1 MNRCLVIAFAA
12 LAVAA
17 QDGRALFEKNC
28 AVCHGDG
35 HGTERGP
42 NLANNRRVRGSSVEQ
57 VRAVIRDG
65 VPSRGMPGFPLPAA
79 ELVRSFSAPAYENH
93 PAGDAA
99 AGERYF
105 FGGGGCAGCHMVMG
119 RGKAAG
125 PDLSSIGR
133 ELTFVEI

>member
-1 MNRCLVIAFAA
+1 MNRCLVIVFAA

-79 ELVRSFSAPAYENH
+79 ELDAVTALVRSFSAPAYENH
-93 PAGDAA
+93 PAGDVAA
-99 AGERYF
+99 KTPTSATAANPRTLRVR
-105 FGGGGCAGCHMVMG
+105 AD
-119 RGKAAG
+119 RGA
-125 PDLSSIGR
+125 PS
-133 ELTFVEI
+133 